1 MPKIGRILPPVTLSA
16 LLLLYGPGAAATEL
30 KPQTLEAFNRYSAA
44 RDAEFDAEVQH
55 DPFLWVDAQPE
66 AKREE
71 FYRRLRAQGVVI
83 ERLEQKAQG
92 QTFEIPGAS
101 VHRWVGIVFV
111 PGAKVGDVVR
121 LVEDYDHHSK
131 YYAPEVVRSKLISR
145 DGGHF
150 LTYLRFH
157 KKHILSV
164 TVDTWHEAWYRTIS
178 PTREVSRSHIT
189 RAQEVENDGQPDEKL
204 LPEGDDRGFLWRLN
218 TYWKYEEKDGGTY
231 VQCESITLTRD
242 IPFLLKPVI
251 EPFVTSVPRES
262 LVALLNHTR
271 AFAIAAGAG
280 AAGSRSSP

>member
-1 MPKIGRILPPVTLSA
+1 MRKIRQILLPAGLSA
-16 LLLLYGPGAAATEL
+16 LLLLSSPGAAASEL
-30 KPQTLEAFNRYSAA
+30 KPETLEAFNRYSAA

-55 DPFLWVDAQPE
+55 DPFLWVDAQAE
-66 AKREE
+66 SKKQNYYRQLRNRE
-71 FYRRLRAQGVVI
+71 LVI
-83 ERLEQKAQG
+83 ERLDQRVQG
-92 QTFEIPGAS
+92 KKYEVAS
-101 VHRWVGIVFV
+101 ALVHHWVGIVFV

-131 YYAPEVVRSKLISR
+131 YFGPEVARSKLISR
-145 DGGHF
+145 DDGHF

-178 PTREVSRSHIT
+178 PARVVSRSHVA
-189 RAQEVENDGQPDEKL
+189 RSQEVEDEGKPDEKL

-231 VQCESITLTRD
+231 VQCESVTLTRD
-242 IPFLLKPVI
+242 IPLLLKPII
-251 EPFVTSVPRES
+251 EPFVTSVPKES

-271 AFAIAAGAG
+271 QFALAGLAG
-280 AAGSRSSP
+280 PAGSETKP